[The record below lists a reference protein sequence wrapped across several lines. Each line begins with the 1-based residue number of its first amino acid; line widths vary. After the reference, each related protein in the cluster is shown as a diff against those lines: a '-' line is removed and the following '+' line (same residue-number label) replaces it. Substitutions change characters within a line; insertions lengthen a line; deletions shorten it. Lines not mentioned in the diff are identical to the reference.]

1 MTALQ
6 RLTLRA
12 SEIRQRLNEITG
24 LEGEAFTE
32 EIRQE
37 SDRLTVEFREVETK
51 LRAATVAGDGDPPE
65 DPSAGSGDP
74 ETRKRAALVQ
84 RCGVGEIFA
93 AAFEHRSTEG
103 AEAELQSELGLNPNQ
118 VPLELLRR
126 APEIRTTVTT
136 APANVGASEQPVV
149 MPVFARGDAAYLG
162 VEMPS
167 VPSGDAVFPVLGT
180 RPTVGGPH
188 ADSTSVDATNA
199 TFTAE
204 ALVPNRLQASFFYR
218 RTDAA
223 RFRGMSGS
231 LRDALSEGLSE
242 ALDKE
247 VIDQIVTDVT
257 RTDASAVDTDA
268 TYRNRLLYSQ
278 IDGRFAQQE
287 SDLRMLVGS
296 DTLADM
302 AALFRGNNTEQSSVE
317 VMRRL
322 SGGIRV
328 SPHIPATSGNKQD
341 VILRKGMRRD
351 AVAPMWEGI
360 TLIPDEVT
368 KAATGEIV
376 ITAVL
381 LAAFKVIR
389 TAGFARVQAQHQ

>member
-1 MTALQ
+1 
-6 RLTLRA
+6 
-12 SEIRQRLNEITG
+12 
-24 LEGEAFTE
+24 
-32 EIRQE
+32 
-37 SDRLTVEFREVETK
+37 
-51 LRAATVAGDGDPPE
+51 
-65 DPSAGSGDP
+65 
-74 ETRKRAALVQ
+74 
-84 RCGVGEIFA
+84 
-93 AAFEHRSTEG
+93 
-103 AEAELQSELGLNPNQ
+103 
-118 VPLELLRR
+118 
-126 APEIRTTVTT
+126 
-136 APANVGASEQPVV
+136 

-247 VIDQIVTDVT
+247 VIDQIVSDVA
-257 RTDASAVDTDA
+257 RTAAAAVDTDA
-268 TYRNRLLYSQ
+268 TYRNRLVYSQ

-328 SPHIPATSGNKQD
+328 SPHIAATAANRSDSGGKSRRQAERGSGCTA
-341 VILRKGMRRD
+341 RKRD
-351 AVAPMWEGI
+351 AGAARKSDPDSFRRRRRHGDGAPAGHCEARGQGGRGGAGAV
-360 TLIPDEVT
+360 LGRGADGPGRRAGGLAG
-368 KAATGEIV
+368 AATRCGSSGC
-376 ITAVL
+376 AGR
-381 LAAFKVIR
+381 AA
-389 TAGFARVQAQHQ
+389 AGR